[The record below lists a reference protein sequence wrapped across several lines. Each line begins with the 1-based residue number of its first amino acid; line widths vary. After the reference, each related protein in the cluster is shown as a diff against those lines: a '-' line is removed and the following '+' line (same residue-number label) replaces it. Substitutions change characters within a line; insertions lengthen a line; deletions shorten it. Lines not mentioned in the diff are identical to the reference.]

1 MRKALSEP
9 WSILQM
15 HWVTAFKENAL
26 WQRHNIKPAVHVGAC
41 LRCHETQTTDRLSCL
56 FLSHTN
62 TLCEFW
68 QNRLFNKLGQE
79 KKKKQLLTGSPERW
93 RPYDSA
99 LVPTADLWKVWIK
112 SRQIWMKTVL
122 MVICEGILSVE
133 LIFHCIQMSSG
144 GTTWCIFDETRSLVV
159 MDARCASADL
169 IHVASHG
176 IHFQFKMCVWGEKK
190 QK

>member
-79 KKKKQLLTGSPERW
+79 KKKKTTAHWKSGKMETLWLSFGSHSWSVE
-93 RPYDSA
+93 S
-99 LVPTADLWKVWIK
+99 LNKEQADLNEDGADGHLRGDSLRWINI
-112 SRQIWMKTVL
+112 SLHTNVLGGNNLMYFWWDQITGCHGCPLCFCWFNPCSLTWDP
-122 MVICEGILSVE
+122 LS
-133 LIFHCIQMSSG
+133 I
-144 GTTWCIFDETRSLVV
+144 
-159 MDARCASADL
+159 
-169 IHVASHG
+169 
-176 IHFQFKMCVWGEKK
+176 
-190 QK
+190 